1 MSASNIQTPVD
12 DRTAKPQGKRP
23 AWAEFALQ
31 EALRVPDE
39 DLPADL
45 AQRHDEY
52 ALDDR
57 K

>member
-12 DRTAKPQGKRP
+12 DRTAKPRGKRP